1 MYVLNFSVLG
11 VFHTNKSKLTIS
23 VIVTHDIKKRYTGE
37 IKKRFH
43 LHFVKI
49 LLISLVTISLH
60 TQILLFVTTTKKTSL
75 AD

>member
-37 IKKRFH
+37 IKK
-43 LHFVKI
+43 
-49 LLISLVTISLH
+49 
-60 TQILLFVTTTKKTSL
+60 
-75 AD
+75 

>member
-37 IKKRFH
+37 IKNWFH